1 MRTTDNNSSVAVT
14 MSLVVDIAN
23 KVVSRYV
30 FRSVI
35 PEREREDVV
44 MAIVEKFL
52 NQKDKIEKAFE
63 GKSKLTTYFVA
74 ILNRMCCEVI
84 RKESRHWYS
93 IVEGEPLVNE
103 ASKRTLEFEAEKSF
117 AIVNEVKRLNNTM
130 LLFNGERAKISL
142 FLKYYFDLPI
152 DYADIS
158 DYAGSRVEEVKELL
172 QNATQISKGDTFDN
186 LSQVVNIVEEKSV
199 KGDAVRMWMNKQIE
213 IILSRLNKNGMANHD
228 KDSLAVLLEI
238 QQTQN

>member
-1 MRTTDNNSSVAVT
+1 MRTTSNNSDVAVT
-14 MSLVVDIAN
+14 MNSVVDIAN

-93 IVEGEPLVNE
+93 IVEGEPPVNE
-103 ASKRTLEFEAEKSF
+103 ASRRTLDFEAEKSF

-130 LLFNGERAKISL
+130 LLFNGERAKINL

-152 DYADIS
+152 DSSDIS
-158 DYAGSRVEEVKELL
+158 DYAGSREEEVKELL
-172 QNATQISKGDTFDN
+172 QDAGQKSKGDMFDN
-186 LSQVVNIVEEKSV
+186 LSQVVNIVEEKNV

-238 QQTQN
+238 QQTRN